1 MTARDLLRVPGNE
14 FCADCGTR
22 SPTWAS
28 VNLGVLLC
36 IDCSGVHRGLGT
48 HVSSVKSVTL
58 DTWRED
64 WVLRLQDIGNARANA
79 YYECCIPPKY
89 KILYNRRGVARSD
102 RERYIH
108 LKYLKRRFA
117 PTTPPPHE
125 LLAQG
130 RALPEVYDQ
139 PPAQNSD
146 NEEYVEA
153 DIPIQTQPPDSEQNA
168 DTRAPATGSGLL
180 GLFELPPQVSKLGK
194 NAMVHLNEA
203 KRVGKET
210 ANSAWENVPSRQEVG
225 DKVQTVQ
232 SAVKSGAGKAQK
244 GISEGLQGT
253 WAAASSWRSSEI
265 SSSSS
270 STPADAANDK
280 PDPWKSFLSVTK
292 VAHKGLKGGLKS
304 AKKGAAEAA
313 SNATD
318 FFGNMGDLVRGGSSA
333 SASTENVQARNP
345 VFNDNLGSA
354 EEDSV
359 SAQAKAPNPQSS
371 SQGTPSAVDQDVMSF
386 IEAVPSSTADPP
398 SSGHD
403 TPKPGVMTERSKA
416 DNVGLNSGLGQEIQ
430 TPVEARPATSQASLD
445 LLGEQQPNPVEAGPA
460 AGQASLDLLGEQ
472 QPNPVE
478 ARPATGQANLE
489 FLGEHQPNPVEAR
502 PTTGQASLD
511 LLGEQ
516 KPNPVEARPATGQA
530 SLNLLGEQQ
539 PRSDPIEE
547 SKATVE
553 ASLDLLGVDGQR
565 NHPDTV
571 GPHSATVPQTKVDS
585 AGSASVPQVDLLG

>member
-1 MTARDLLRVPGNE
+1 VFQQLPMTARDLLRVPGNE

-22 SPTWAS
+22 SLTWAS

-64 WVLRLQDIGNARANA
+64 WVLRLQDIGNARANS

-108 LKYLKRRFA
+108 LKYLKRPFA

-280 PDPWKSFLSVTK
+280 PDPCKSFLSVTK

-304 AKKGAAEAA
+304 PRKE
-313 SNATD
+313 
-318 FFGNMGDLVRGGSSA
+318 
-333 SASTENVQARNP
+333 Q
-345 VFNDNLGSA
+345 
-354 EEDSV
+354 
-359 SAQAKAPNPQSS
+359 
-371 SQGTPSAVDQDVMSF
+371 
-386 IEAVPSSTADPP
+386 
-398 SSGHD
+398 
-403 TPKPGVMTERSKA
+403 PKPR
-416 DNVGLNSGLGQEIQ
+416 L
-430 TPVEARPATSQASLD
+430 TPPT
-445 LLGEQQPNPVEAGPA
+445 
-460 AGQASLDLLGEQ
+460 
-472 QPNPVE
+472 
-478 ARPATGQANLE
+478 
-489 FLGEHQPNPVEAR
+489 FLA
-502 PTTGQASLD
+502 
-511 LLGEQ
+511 
-516 KPNPVEARPATGQA
+516 
-530 SLNLLGEQQ
+530 
-539 PRSDPIEE
+539 IW
-547 SKATVE
+547 
-553 ASLDLLGVDGQR
+553 
-565 NHPDTV
+565 
-571 GPHSATVPQTKVDS
+571 
-585 AGSASVPQVDLLG
+585 